1 MTEPICDPWAWRAA
15 MALMALGSTVSLAHA
30 DTLTTEG
37 VQPWEV
43 CAECHSM
50 DGISRMARFPKLAG
64 QRRDY
69 IVKQVRD
76 FRDGR
81 RGNDGGQMV
90 ATASDV
96 SDDDLAKAAE
106 YFAGLPAPA
115 PIDPPA
121 GDTVEWQRG
130 FALYQD
136 GDAAANIT
144 SCRSC
149 HDDREPN
156 RPNGPFLK
164 AQHAAYLAKQLR
176 DWRSGARTNDE
187 SRTMPA
193 IAAKL
198 SEQDISALAAF
209 LASQPRP
216 PSSNSGS
223 MQ

>member
-1 MTEPICDPWAWRAA
+1 MMEPISDPRTWRAA
-15 MALMALGSTVSLAHA
+15 MALMALGSTVSLARA
-30 DTLTTEG
+30 DMLVTEG
-37 VQPWEV
+37 MQPWEV

-64 QRRDY
+64 QRPDY

-81 RGNDGGQMV
+81 RGNDGGQMA

-106 YFAGLPAPA
+106 YFASLPAPA
-115 PIDPPA
+115 PSDSLA
-121 GDTVEWQRG
+121 SDSVQWKRG
-130 FALYQD
+130 AALYQD
-136 GDAAANIT
+136 GDAAASIT

-156 RPNGPFLK
+156 RPYGPLLK

-176 DWRSGARTNDE
+176 DWRSGARTNDV
-187 SRTMPA
+187 SQTMPA

-198 SEQDISALAAF
+198 SEQDISALATF

-216 PSSNSGS
+216 LSNGRV
-223 MQ
+223 Q